1 MAQNVQGYSLPPLPL
16 VQLLPAWRRWRGLSR
31 STPTPAFASFT
42 SGQLRR
48 TNNEENTMTIFKIA
62 LLMNAIARLIAA
74 IAEFIGA
81 IRQK

>member
-1 MAQNVQGYSLPPLPL
+1 
-16 VQLLPAWRRWRGLSR
+16 
-31 STPTPAFASFT
+31 
-42 SGQLRR
+42 
-48 TNNEENTMTIFKIA
+48 MTIFKIA